1 MTGRITTPVVVL
13 TLVGVSAGCASLR
26 TIKSSHKEF
35 LTPAER
41 TAAIRRAQV
50 WHPTRV
56 AAMNLRTGPGGKGS
70 FAPGETVTCDYVD
83 DKLGGTSPKFACA
96 VTPDDVVKVKYG
108 RDNGEVYA
116 GVAATR
122 LLWALGFGADAM
134 YPVRVICRGCPS
146 ALADKDQA
154 PSNPLRFEVAAIER
168 KMSGHDL
175 ETKDG
180 PGWVWPELDH
190 VDPAAGGA
198 PLAQRDALKLLGVLI
213 QHTDSKME
221 QQRLLCE
228 DEKGHK
234 HDLARCKT
242 PFMMVHDVGE
252 TFGTGSQ
259 FNRQAVSS
267 VNLSEWINTPVWKDA
282 KRCIGNLTES
292 QTGTLVNPTIS
303 EAGRRF
309 LADRLNLLT
318 ERQLHDLF
326 EVAQFTTRP
335 QADGKATTIDA
346 WVDAFKQKRHD
357 INGASCPS

>member
-1 MTGRITTPVVVL
+1 MTVRPTTWVGLL
-13 TLVGVSAGCASLR
+13 TLVAVSAGCASLG
-26 TIKSSHKEF
+26 IGKKSHKEF
-35 LTPAER
+35 LAPAER
-41 TAAIRRAQV
+41 TAAIQRAQV

-56 AAMNLRTGPGGKGS
+56 AAMNLRTGPRGKGA

-96 VTPDDVVKVKYG
+96 VSPGDVVKVKYG
-108 RDNGEVYA
+108 RHNGEVYA

-134 YPVRVICRGCPS
+134 YPVHVICRGCPAS
-146 ALADKDQA
+146 LAEKDEA
-154 PSNPLRFEVAAIER
+154 PSNPPRFDVATIER
-168 KMSGHDL
+168 KMSGHNM
-175 ETKDG
+175 EAKDG
-180 PGWVWPELDH
+180 PGWVWPELDQ

-234 HDLARCKT
+234 HDLAKCGT

-259 FNRQAVSS
+259 LNRQAVSS
-267 VNLSEWINTPVWKDA
+267 VNLAEWINTPVWKDA
-282 KRCIGNLTES
+282 KRCVGNLTES

-303 EAGRRF
+303 EAGRKF
-309 LADRLNLLT
+309 LADRLNALT
-318 ERQLHDLF
+318 DRQLHDLF

-335 QADGKATTIDA
+335 QADGKPTTIDG
-346 WVDAFKQKRHD
+346 WVEAFKQKRHD
-357 INGASCPS
+357 ITAASCPS